1 MKNHRF
7 LKSFVAAAIAI
18 VVTFAS
24 VVPSYAVGGAV
35 ASALLESIASELIR
49 KCLTPDGVDS
59 DEASY
64 EQNIQYLNTIW
75 LTSLDQRREVDYS
88 TLSSVYAQL
97 LMQGV
102 PCEIQSSRGAAQGY
116 YIRGTGNM
124 PVYNGN
130 GRYDIKGKYFSDG
143 NGSIFYAQLPD
154 NGKEPGSSTVPSTNA
169 PTTTP
174 STTEAGNGANG
185 TYIPT
190 HSAASNDTGL
200 LRQIA
205 QYTHEIWFW
214 ADLINDNLRDVRR
227 YLFMV
232 YSNVGRF
239 VDGMNNITKGIYRQ
253 IDLLSGYLPRLDDI
267 YNRLFQIQSAAW
279 ASVDVENR
287 LLYSLED
294 LASNISGVIV
304 DGAVK
309 VTSSPDPAVAEAI
322 TGIQNTLTSVISN
335 GKVLVDNS
343 DVVSAIQSIPAFD
356 DTELLDRVGTI
367 VEQIDTLSRKIDL
380 NYFPNMYGKVTS
392 IADTLGNTNKH
403 LITANRKTTEII
415 DMLTAAVDVDTGK
428 LLVADTGMISAV
440 TTISNQITEQFGE
453 YDSTYS
459 FPNFSSSGQSVVN
472 NKIVSGVLPSAFT
485 SINPGTRK
493 LLYSPSGT
501 LTLLKSS
508 LYAGGG
514 TCSHVTGS
522 PYFDSTY
529 GVGYCLQ
536 FEFRFSSS
544 QSTNRYETV
553 QFPQV
558 SFTDY
563 SGKSLTLSAH
573 SGSVLVR
580 SYSRYAYVYR
590 YYFPRWDAS
599 GNWLGWSGQNDT
611 FQWTS
616 STYEPSK
623 RVYLT
628 PPESGTYYIYGTS
641 DTAIPV
647 VYASR
652 FTGFLQSQA
661 DRVVNAV
668 GSIPAPTDYTSQLTA
683 VTGRMDDIL
692 AQLQSTSGSA
702 TCEHTY
708 SQHMEQEATCI
719 LPGLMIS
726 TCSKCG
732 DSSSEIV
739 DPLGHDW
746 QCTSHVDA
754 VTDPDTGEE
763 TSSAYDIYTCS
774 RCGDTYEDH
783 TGTGAPDEDYS
794 NTTIS
799 QLVVKVFSKLGTFAG
814 KLLGSVVHLFDKA
827 VNAVDD
833 LASKFNDYV
842 EQIKGFGENYPIW
855 LSGFWSII
863 PAELQVA
870 LTFAVICMALGVVG
884 KKLFFS

>member
-1 MKNHRF
+1 MK
-7 LKSFVAAAIAI
+7 KIVAVLLVAISLLFSI
-18 VVTFAS
+18 NFAFADS
-24 VVPSYAVGGAV
+24 VPLSSTQWVLPSNGFGGGSRANPV
-35 ASALLESIASELIR
+35 DTVLPYSDMASL
-49 KCLTPDGVDS
+49 
-59 DEASY
+59 
-64 EQNIQYLNTIW
+64 
-75 LTSLDQRREVDYS
+75 
-88 TLSSVYAQL
+88 LSSVNSGL
-97 LMQGV
+97 K
-102 PCEIQSSRGAAQGY
+102 SGAYSGF
-116 YIRGTGNM
+116 TGKARISYTGSFYFITL
-124 PVYNGN
+124 VSDGDTYWLCNGSG
-130 GRYDIKGKYFSDG
+130 GRYRT
-143 NGSIFYAQLPD
+143 
-154 NGKEPGSSTVPSTNA
+154 EPENITTDSTTTTPSTNA

-287 LLYSLED
+287 LLYSLEG

-343 DVVSAIQSIPAFD
+343 DVVSAIQSIPAYD
-356 DTELLDRVGTI
+356 D
-367 VEQIDTLSRKIDL
+367 S
-380 NYFPNMYGKVTS
+380 
-392 IADTLGNTNKH
+392 A
-403 LITANRKTTEII
+403 
-415 DMLTAAVDVDTGK
+415 
-428 LLVADTGMISAV
+428 LVSAV

-453 YDSTYS
+453 YDSAYA
-459 FPNFSSSGQSVVN
+459 FPNFYGQSTSN
-472 NKIVSGVLPSAFT
+472 NKTISGVLPSAFS
-485 SINPGTRK
+485 SINPGSRK
-493 LLYSPSGT
+493 LLYSPSST
-501 LTLLKSS
+501 LTLSKEL
-508 LYAGGG
+508 LY
-514 TCSHVTGS
+514 TGS
-522 PYFDSTY
+522 GTRQSVFCVPYTDLTY
-529 GVGYCLQ
+529 GLGYRLDYKFWFPSTQ
-536 FEFRFSSS
+536 TSS
-544 QSTNRYETV
+544 RVETV
-553 QFPQV
+553 QYPKV
-558 SFTDY
+558 SLTDY
-563 SGKSLTLSAH
+563 SGRTLTKNAYT
-573 SGSVLVR
+573 GSVRVPPR
-580 SYSRYAYVYR
+580 SNYAYASS

-599 GNWLGWSGQNDT
+599 GNWLGWSGLNDT

-616 STYEPSK
+616 SDYEPSK

-641 DTAIPV
+641 DAAIPV

-652 FTGFLQSQA
+652 FTGFLQSQT

-668 GSIPAPTDYTSQLTA
+668 GSIPAPTDYTTQLTA

-855 LSGFWSII
+855 LSGFWGII

-870 LTFAVICMALGVVG
+870 LTFAVICMALGVVD

>member
-1 MKNHRF
+1 MK
-7 LKSFVAAAIAI
+7 KIVAVLLVAISLLFSI
-18 VVTFAS
+18 NFAFADS
-24 VVPSYAVGGAV
+24 VPLSSTQWVLPSNGFGGGSRANPV
-35 ASALLESIASELIR
+35 DTVLPYSDMASL
-49 KCLTPDGVDS
+49 
-59 DEASY
+59 
-64 EQNIQYLNTIW
+64 
-75 LTSLDQRREVDYS
+75 
-88 TLSSVYAQL
+88 LSSVNSGL
-97 LMQGV
+97 K
-102 PCEIQSSRGAAQGY
+102 SGAYSGF
-116 YIRGTGNM
+116 TGKARISYTGSFYFITL
-124 PVYNGN
+124 VSDGDTYWLCNGSG
-130 GRYDIKGKYFSDG
+130 GRYRT
-143 NGSIFYAQLPD
+143 
-154 NGKEPGSSTVPSTNA
+154 EPENITTDSTTTTPSTNA

-287 LLYSLED
+287 LLYSLEG

-322 TGIQNTLTSVISN
+322 TGIQNTLISVISN

-356 DTELLDRVGTI
+356 D
-367 VEQIDTLSRKIDL
+367 
-380 NYFPNMYGKVTS
+380 
-392 IADTLGNTNKH
+392 ADI
-403 LITANRKTTEII
+403 ITAIQSI
-415 DMLTAAVDVDTGK
+415 PAYDDSA
-428 LLVADTGMISAV
+428 LVSAV

-453 YDSTYS
+453 YESTYS
-459 FPNFSSSGQSVVN
+459 FPSFYSQSTSSNKTISGVSSS
-472 NKIVSGVLPSAFT
+472 AFS
-485 SINPGTRK
+485 SINPGSRY
-493 LLYSPSGT
+493 LLYSPSSA
-501 LTLLKSS
+501 LTLSKDLVYS
-508 LYAGGG
+508 GGG
-514 TCSHVTGS
+514 ICQTVYCS
-522 PYFDSTY
+522 PYISQTY
-529 GVGYCLQ
+529 GLGYQLN
-536 FEFRFSSS
+536 FTFRFSYTQNTSRS
-544 QSTNRYETV
+544 ETV
-553 QFPQV
+553 QFPKF
-558 SFTDY
+558 SFTDF
-563 SGKSLTLSAH
+563 SGKTLTKNSYT
-573 SGSVLVR
+573 GSVRVPPR
-580 SYSRYAYVYR
+580 SNYAYASS

-641 DTAIPV
+641 DAAIPV

-652 FTGFLQSQA
+652 FTGFLQSQT

-668 GSIPAPTDYTSQLTA
+668 GSIPAPTDYTTQLTA

-746 QCTSHVDA
+746 QCTSHVEA

-855 LSGFWSII
+855 LSGFWGII

>member
-1 MKNHRF
+1 MLHTIFSKLDKRLF
-7 LKSFVAAAIAI
+7 RPLCVA
-18 VVTFAS
+18 VAS
-24 VVPSYAVGGAV
+24 VVLAFSCIVPAQAVDPV
-35 ASALLESIASELIR
+35 SIA
-49 KCLTPDGVDS
+49 
-59 DEASY
+59 
-64 EQNIQYLNTIW
+64 
-75 LTSLDQRREVDYS
+75 
-88 TLSSVYAQL
+88 
-97 LMQGV
+97 
-102 PCEIQSSRGAAQGY
+102 
-116 YIRGTGNM
+116 
-124 PVYNGN
+124 
-130 GRYDIKGKYFSDG
+130 
-143 NGSIFYAQLPD
+143 
-154 NGKEPGSSTVPSTNA
+154 
-169 PTTTP
+169 
-174 STTEAGNGANG
+174 
-185 TYIPT
+185 
-190 HSAASNDTGL
+190 GL
-200 LRQIA
+200 A
-205 QYTHEIWFW
+205 
-214 ADLINDNLRDVRR
+214 
-227 YLFMV
+227 
-232 YSNVGRF
+232 
-239 VDGMNNITKGIYRQ
+239 
-253 IDLLSGYLPRLDDI
+253 
-267 YNRLFQIQSAAW
+267 
-279 ASVDVENR
+279 
-287 LLYSLED
+287 
-294 LASNISGVIV
+294 ISGVSLAKDVIQTYLDDSASNAEKQAALQGYKDHWISKDSISDKCFLTYDALCQIV
-304 DGAVK
+304 IDLNNAGQPAKISSVTLGSNNVEYYVVKACGPFGYTSVQSQFGFGATSIWNNYGLFYSTSNRVLFCAQVNTDLSLDNCLTQLRLIQTNV
-309 VTSSPDPAVAEAI
+309 VTIKNNLVNTIGSNLESLLTTCNTISTKLD
-322 TGIQNTLTSVISN
+322 TLTSVISN

-343 DVVSAIQSIPAFD
+343 DVVSAVQSIPAFD
-356 DTELLDRVGTI
+356 DTDI
-367 VEQIDTLSRKIDL
+367 
-380 NYFPNMYGKVTS
+380 
-392 IADTLGNTNKH
+392 
-403 LITANRKTTEII
+403 ITAIQSI
-415 DMLTAAVDVDTGK
+415 PAYDDSA
-428 LLVADTGMISAV
+428 LVSAV
-440 TTISNQITEQFGE
+440 TTISDQITEQFGE

-459 FPNFSSSGQSVVN
+459 FPNFSSSGQSAAN
-472 NKIVSGVLPSAFT
+472 NKTVSGVLPSAFT
-485 SINPGTRK
+485 SINPGTRQ

-501 LTLLKSS
+501 LILPKRV
-508 LYAGGG
+508 LYNGGG
-514 TCSHVTGS
+514 DCKNVYCT
-522 PYFDSTY
+522 PYIHQTY
-529 GVGYCLQ
+529 GLGYRLE
-536 FEFRFSSS
+536 FLFRFSRI
-544 QSTNRYETV
+544 QNTPRTETV

-563 SGKSLTLSAH
+563 SGETLTLSGH
-573 SGSVLVR
+573 SGTVR
-580 SYSRYAYVYR
+580 VSPHRDVVSSYL

-599 GNWLGWSGQNDT
+599 GNWLGWSGLNDT

-616 STYEPSK
+616 STYEPSE

-641 DTAIPV
+641 DAAIPV

-652 FTGFLQSQA
+652 FTGFLQSQT

-668 GSIPAPTDYTSQLTA
+668 GSIPAPTDYTSQLSA
-683 VTGRMDDIL
+683 VIGRMDDIL

-855 LSGFWSII
+855 LSGFWGII

>member
-1 MKNHRF
+1 M
-7 LKSFVAAAIAI
+7 
-18 VVTFAS
+18 
-24 VVPSYAVGGAV
+24 
-35 ASALLESIASELIR
+35 
-49 KCLTPDGVDS
+49 
-59 DEASY
+59 
-64 EQNIQYLNTIW
+64 
-75 LTSLDQRREVDYS
+75 
-88 TLSSVYAQL
+88 
-97 LMQGV
+97 
-102 PCEIQSSRGAAQGY
+102 
-116 YIRGTGNM
+116 
-124 PVYNGN
+124 
-130 GRYDIKGKYFSDG
+130 
-143 NGSIFYAQLPD
+143 
-154 NGKEPGSSTVPSTNA
+154 
-169 PTTTP
+169 
-174 STTEAGNGANG
+174 
-185 TYIPT
+185 
-190 HSAASNDTGL
+190 
-200 LRQIA
+200 
-205 QYTHEIWFW
+205 
-214 ADLINDNLRDVRR
+214 
-227 YLFMV
+227 
-232 YSNVGRF
+232 
-239 VDGMNNITKGIYRQ
+239 
-253 IDLLSGYLPRLDDI
+253 
-267 YNRLFQIQSAAW
+267 
-279 ASVDVENR
+279 
-287 LLYSLED
+287 
-294 LASNISGVIV
+294 
-304 DGAVK
+304 
-309 VTSSPDPAVAEAI
+309 
-322 TGIQNTLTSVISN
+322 ISN

-343 DVVSAIQSIPAFD
+343 DVVAAIQSIPAFD
-356 DTELLDRVGTI
+356 DTDI
-367 VEQIDTLSRKIDL
+367 
-380 NYFPNMYGKVTS
+380 
-392 IADTLGNTNKH
+392 
-403 LITANRKTTEII
+403 ITAINNIPTY
-415 DMLTAAVDVDTGK
+415 DDSNL
-428 LLVADTGMISAV
+428 ISAV

-453 YDSTYS
+453 YESTYS
-459 FPNFSSSGQSVVN
+459 FPSFYSQSTSSNKTISGVSSS
-472 NKIVSGVLPSAFT
+472 AFS
-485 SINPGTRK
+485 SINPGSRK
-493 LLYSPSGT
+493 LLYSPSSA
-501 LTLLKSS
+501 LTLSKDLVYS
-508 LYAGGG
+508 GGG
-514 TCSHVTGS
+514 ICQAVYCS
-522 PYFDSTY
+522 PYISQTY
-529 GVGYCLQ
+529 GLGYQLN
-536 FEFRFSSS
+536 FTFRFSYTQNTSRS
-544 QSTNRYETV
+544 ETV
-553 QFPQV
+553 QFPKF
-558 SFTDY
+558 SFTDF
-563 SGKSLTLSAH
+563 SGKTLTKNPYT
-573 SGSVLVR
+573 GSVRVPPR
-580 SYSRYAYVYR
+580 SNYAYASS

-611 FQWTS
+611 FQFS
-616 STYEPSK
+616 SPSYEPSK

-628 PPESGTYYIYGTS
+628 PPESGTYYVYGTS

-652 FTGFLQSQA
+652 FTGFLQSQT

-683 VTGRMDDIL
+683 VVGRMDDIL

-732 DSSSEIV
+732 NSSSEIV

-855 LSGFWSII
+855 LSGFWGII

>member
-1 MKNHRF
+1 M
-7 LKSFVAAAIAI
+7 
-18 VVTFAS
+18 AS
-24 VVPSYAVGGAV
+24 
-35 ASALLESIASELIR
+35 L
-49 KCLTPDGVDS
+49 
-59 DEASY
+59 
-64 EQNIQYLNTIW
+64 
-75 LTSLDQRREVDYS
+75 
-88 TLSSVYAQL
+88 LSSVNSGL
-97 LMQGV
+97 K
-102 PCEIQSSRGAAQGY
+102 SGAYSGF
-116 YIRGTGNM
+116 TGKARISYTGSFYFITL
-124 PVYNGN
+124 VSDGDTYWLCNGSG
-130 GRYDIKGKYFSDG
+130 GRYRT
-143 NGSIFYAQLPD
+143 
-154 NGKEPGSSTVPSTNA
+154 EPENITTDSTTTTPSTNA

-287 LLYSLED
+287 LLYSLEG

-343 DVVSAIQSIPAFD
+343 DVVSAIQSIPAYD
-356 DTELLDRVGTI
+356 D
-367 VEQIDTLSRKIDL
+367 S
-380 NYFPNMYGKVTS
+380 
-392 IADTLGNTNKH
+392 A
-403 LITANRKTTEII
+403 
-415 DMLTAAVDVDTGK
+415 
-428 LLVADTGMISAV
+428 LVSAV

-453 YDSTYS
+453 YDSAYA
-459 FPNFSSSGQSVVN
+459 FPNFYGQSTSN
-472 NKIVSGVLPSAFT
+472 NKTISGVLPSAFS
-485 SINPGTRK
+485 SINPGSRK
-493 LLYSPSGT
+493 LLYSPSST
-501 LTLLKSS
+501 LTLSKEL
-508 LYAGGG
+508 LY
-514 TCSHVTGS
+514 TGS
-522 PYFDSTY
+522 GTRQSVFCVPYTDLTY
-529 GVGYCLQ
+529 GLGYRLDYKFWFPSTQ
-536 FEFRFSSS
+536 TSS
-544 QSTNRYETV
+544 RVETV
-553 QFPQV
+553 QYPKV
-558 SFTDY
+558 SLTDY
-563 SGKSLTLSAH
+563 SGRTLTKNAYT
-573 SGSVLVR
+573 GSVRVPPR
-580 SYSRYAYVYR
+580 SNYAYASS

-599 GNWLGWSGQNDT
+599 GNWLGWSGLNDT

-616 STYEPSK
+616 SDYEPSK

-641 DTAIPV
+641 DAAIPV

-652 FTGFLQSQA
+652 FTGFLQSQT

-668 GSIPAPTDYTSQLTA
+668 GSIPAPTDYTTQLTA

-855 LSGFWSII
+855 LSGFWGII

>member
-1 MKNHRF
+1 MLHTIFSKLDKRLF
-7 LKSFVAAAIAI
+7 RPLCVA
-18 VVTFAS
+18 VAS
-24 VVPSYAVGGAV
+24 VVLAFSCIVPAQAVDPV
-35 ASALLESIASELIR
+35 SIA
-49 KCLTPDGVDS
+49 
-59 DEASY
+59 
-64 EQNIQYLNTIW
+64 
-75 LTSLDQRREVDYS
+75 
-88 TLSSVYAQL
+88 
-97 LMQGV
+97 
-102 PCEIQSSRGAAQGY
+102 
-116 YIRGTGNM
+116 
-124 PVYNGN
+124 
-130 GRYDIKGKYFSDG
+130 
-143 NGSIFYAQLPD
+143 
-154 NGKEPGSSTVPSTNA
+154 
-169 PTTTP
+169 
-174 STTEAGNGANG
+174 
-185 TYIPT
+185 
-190 HSAASNDTGL
+190 GL
-200 LRQIA
+200 A
-205 QYTHEIWFW
+205 
-214 ADLINDNLRDVRR
+214 
-227 YLFMV
+227 
-232 YSNVGRF
+232 
-239 VDGMNNITKGIYRQ
+239 
-253 IDLLSGYLPRLDDI
+253 
-267 YNRLFQIQSAAW
+267 
-279 ASVDVENR
+279 
-287 LLYSLED
+287 
-294 LASNISGVIV
+294 ISGVSLAKDVIQTYLDDSASNAEKQAALQGYKDHWISKDNISDKCFLTYDALCQIV
-304 DGAVK
+304 IDLNNAGQPAKISSVTLGSNNVEYYVVKACGPFGYTSVQSQFGFGATSIWNNYGLFYSTSNRVLFCAQVNTDLSLDSCLTQLRLIQTNV
-309 VTSSPDPAVAEAI
+309 VTIKNSLVNTIGSNLESLLATCNTISTKLD
-322 TGIQNTLTSVISN
+322 TLTSVISN

-343 DVVSAIQSIPAFD
+343 DVVSAIQSIPAYD
-356 DTELLDRVGTI
+356 D
-367 VEQIDTLSRKIDL
+367 S
-380 NYFPNMYGKVTS
+380 
-392 IADTLGNTNKH
+392 A
-403 LITANRKTTEII
+403 
-415 DMLTAAVDVDTGK
+415 
-428 LLVADTGMISAV
+428 LVSAV

-453 YDSTYS
+453 YDSAYA
-459 FPNFSSSGQSVVN
+459 FPNFCGQSSSN
-472 NKIVSGVLPSAFT
+472 NKTISGVLPSAFS
-485 SINPGTRK
+485 SINPGSRK
-493 LLYSPSGT
+493 LLYSPSST
-501 LTLLKSS
+501 LTLLKSR
-508 LYAGGG
+508 LYTGGG
-514 TCSHVTGS
+514 TCSYVTGS

-544 QSTNRYETV
+544 QSTKRYETV
-553 QFPQV
+553 QFPKV

-563 SGKSLTLSAH
+563 SGKSLTLSTY
-573 SGSVLVR
+573 SGSVLV
-580 SYSRYAYVYR
+580 YPHSRYVYVYR

-611 FQWTS
+611 FQFS
-616 STYEPSK
+616 SSSYEPSK

-641 DTAIPV
+641 DAAIPV

-652 FTGFLQSQA
+652 FTGFLQSQT

-668 GSIPAPTDYTSQLTA
+668 GSIPAPTDYTTQLTA

-726 TCSKCG
+726 ICSKCG

-763 TSSAYDIYTCS
+763 ISSAYDIYTCS

-814 KLLGSVVHLFDKA
+814 KLLGSVVRLFDKA

-855 LSGFWSII
+855 LSGFWGII

>member
-1 MKNHRF
+1 MK
-7 LKSFVAAAIAI
+7 KIVAVLLVAISLLFSI
-18 VVTFAS
+18 NFAFADS
-24 VVPSYAVGGAV
+24 VPLSSTQWVLPSNGFGGGSRANPV
-35 ASALLESIASELIR
+35 DTVLPYSDMASL
-49 KCLTPDGVDS
+49 
-59 DEASY
+59 
-64 EQNIQYLNTIW
+64 
-75 LTSLDQRREVDYS
+75 
-88 TLSSVYAQL
+88 LSSVNSGL
-97 LMQGV
+97 K
-102 PCEIQSSRGAAQGY
+102 SGAYSGF
-116 YIRGTGNM
+116 TGKARISYTGSFYFITL
-124 PVYNGN
+124 VSDGDTYWLCNGSG
-130 GRYDIKGKYFSDG
+130 GRYRT
-143 NGSIFYAQLPD
+143 
-154 NGKEPGSSTVPSTNA
+154 EPENITTDSTTTTPSTNA

-287 LLYSLED
+287 LLYSLEG

-343 DVVSAIQSIPAFD
+343 DVVSAIQSIPAYD
-356 DTELLDRVGTI
+356 D
-367 VEQIDTLSRKIDL
+367 S
-380 NYFPNMYGKVTS
+380 
-392 IADTLGNTNKH
+392 A
-403 LITANRKTTEII
+403 
-415 DMLTAAVDVDTGK
+415 
-428 LLVADTGMISAV
+428 LVSAV

-453 YDSTYS
+453 YESTYS
-459 FPNFSSSGQSVVN
+459 FPSFYSQSTSSNKTISGVSSS
-472 NKIVSGVLPSAFT
+472 AFS
-485 SINPGTRK
+485 SINPGSRK
-493 LLYSPSGT
+493 LLYSPSST
-501 LTLLKSS
+501 LTLSKEL
-508 LYAGGG
+508 LY
-514 TCSHVTGS
+514 TGS
-522 PYFDSTY
+522 GTRQSVFCVPYTDLTY
-529 GVGYCLQ
+529 GLGYRLDYKFWFPSTQ
-536 FEFRFSSS
+536 TSS
-544 QSTNRYETV
+544 RVETV
-553 QFPQV
+553 QYPKV
-558 SFTDY
+558 SLTDY
-563 SGKSLTLSAH
+563 SGRTLTKNAYT
-573 SGSVLVR
+573 GSVRVPPR
-580 SYSRYAYVYR
+580 SNYAYASSYF
-590 YYFPRWDAS
+590 FPRWDAS

-652 FTGFLQSQA
+652 FTGFLQSQT

-668 GSIPAPTDYTSQLTA
+668 GSIPAPTDYTTQLTA

-855 LSGFWSII
+855 LSGFWGII